1 MSATRGIH
9 IVWMTCGTWPPGDS
23 GKPGHWSPL
32 FDLYGRL
39 KRAGDRTNPPD
50 AMTYEHARSL
60 MKEPAKVLRADEID
74 IVAGA
79 LGEYLGPGMD
89 REPTPGKPGAMCY
102 AAAIEP
108 THVHLLLGPV
118 REDIGRFV
126 GRLKGSSSSAARK
139 HPANRDRRRTWASG
153 YWKVFLFDDDAVGAV
168 ADYVAAHNTRRGL
181 AAARLA
187 WVTPL
192 PG

>member
-79 LGEYLGPGMD
+79 LGE
-89 REPTPGKPGAMCY
+89 
-102 AAAIEP
+102 
-108 THVHLLLGPV
+108 
-118 REDIGRFV
+118 DIGRFV